1 MNARRESPA
10 EALIGRRAA
19 PPQSARQRLL
29 AGALLALTLAI
40 GTVLAQMDNASAQS
54 VPAPAAAAPSAEAA
68 QPASVLPPE
77 EVTRRVKSLEKE
89 LRCLVCQNQ
98 TLADS
103 NADLA
108 KDLRD
113 QVVDQVS
120 QGKSDDEVKAYLVA
134 RYGDFVLY
142 RPPFKLMTVGLWLGP
157 FALLLVGGVI
167 FVMIQRRQRA
177 RGKTAA
183 GTAAGSAD
191 QAAAVASDKEHE
203 RARKL
208 LD

>member
-1 MNARRESPA
+1 MSVRHELPGESLT
-10 EALIGRRAA
+10 ERRAA

-29 AGALLALTLAI
+29 AGALLALMLAV
-40 GTVLAQMDNASAQS
+40 GTIAAQMNNAAAQS
-54 VPAPAAAAPSAEAA
+54 TPPPATTAVDAAR
-68 QPASVLPPE
+68 PASVLPPE
-77 EVTRRVKSLEKE
+77 EVDRRVKSLEKE

-108 KDLRD
+108 RDLRD

-142 RPPFKLMTVGLWLGP
+142 RPPFKVMTVGLWVGP
-157 FALLLVGGVI
+157 FALLIIGAIV

-177 RGKTAA
+177 RAE
-183 GTAAGSAD
+183 
-191 QAAAVASDKEHE
+191 AAAKDASGSEAAVQPGDEEHE

>member
-1 MNARRESPA
+1 MSEFKQFPRAD
-10 EALIGRRAA
+10 LIGRRAA
-19 PPQSARQRLL
+19 QPHSARQRLIV
-29 AGALLALTLAI
+29 GTLLALTLAI
-40 GTVLAQMDNASAQS
+40 GTMAAQINSAAAQS
-54 VPAPAAAAPSAEAA
+54 APTAAVAPGEAAKPAA
-68 QPASVLPPE
+68 VLPPE

-120 QGKSDDEVKAYLVA
+120 QGKSDDEVKSYLVA

-142 RPPFKLMTVGLWLGP
+142 RPPFKVMTLGLWVGP
-157 FALLLVGGVI
+157 FALLIVGGVI
-167 FVMIQRRQRA
+167 FVMVQRRQRTRARAGSETA
-177 RGKTAA
+177 RGADDTTA
-183 GTAAGSAD
+183 GP
-191 QAAAVASDKEHE
+191 SDEAHE
-203 RARKL
+203 AARKL

>member
-1 MNARRESPA
+1 MRARIEPHDD
-10 EALIGRRAA
+10 ELLGRRPAA
-19 PPQSARQRLL
+19 PKSARQRLI
-29 AGALLALTLAI
+29 AGSLLALAI
-40 GTVLAQMDNASAQS
+40 ALGTMASGMRGAAAQS
-54 VPAPAAAAPSAEAA
+54 GPAAAPAADAAKPAA
-68 QPASVLPPE
+68 VLPPD

-103 NADLA
+103 NAELA

-120 QGKSDDEVKAYLVA
+120 QGKSDEEVKAYLVA

-142 RPPFKLMTVGLWLGP
+142 RPPFKTMTVGLWVGP
-157 FALLLVGGVI
+157 FALLIVGGIV

-177 RGKTAA
+177 RAAA
-183 GTAAGSAD
+183 GGER
-191 QAAAVASDKEHE
+191 AAATPETVAPPASDEELE

-208 LD
+208 LE